1 MTDPTADITPAP
13 APMSAE
19 AMLLA
24 LLKSNAADRTITQQ
38 AIDEHIAEAARL
50 DAIRE
55 GLNAALKAVR
65 FPRSSAPPSA

>member
-24 LLKSNAADRTITQQ
+24 LLKANAADRTVTQEALDHHTQ
-38 AIDEHIAEAARL
+38 EAARL
-50 DAIRE
+50 DAIRD

-65 FPRSSAPPSA
+65 FPRSAGAASA

>member
-13 APMSAE
+13 APMTAE

-24 LLKSNAADRTITQQ
+24 LLKANAADRAVTQK
-38 AIDEHIAEAARL
+38 AIDEHSEEAARL

-55 GLNAALKAVR
+55 GLRAALQAT
-65 FPRSSAPPSA
+65 RSRATVGQPSA